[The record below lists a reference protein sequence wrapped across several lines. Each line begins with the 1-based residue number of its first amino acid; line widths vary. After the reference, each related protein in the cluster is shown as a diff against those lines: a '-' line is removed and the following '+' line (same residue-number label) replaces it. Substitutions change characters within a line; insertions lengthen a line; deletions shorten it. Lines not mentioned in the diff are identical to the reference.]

1 MLTVLINSASKLIHP
16 VAMLTEG
23 LNLRSLLTSGMCY
36 FNGMSTEMDISV
48 WVHVNNG
55 AVGVQAHQ
63 SSFLDIEYVGQ

>member
-1 MLTVLINSASKLIHP
+1 
-16 VAMLTEG
+16 MLTEG

-36 FNGMSTEMDISV
+36 FNGTTTEMDISV